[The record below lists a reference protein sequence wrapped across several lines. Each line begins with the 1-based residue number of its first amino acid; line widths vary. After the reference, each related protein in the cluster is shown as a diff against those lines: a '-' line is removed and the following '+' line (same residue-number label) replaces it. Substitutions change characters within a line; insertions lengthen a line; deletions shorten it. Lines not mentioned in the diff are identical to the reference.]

1 MNDKELELNIEK
13 IKQFLTLPD
22 YDKIDAGI
30 ELAVHLEEPKIFER
44 LLDGCSDLSTSLS
57 YGESYLNDW
66 LKSLITSSGTLNE
79 NPTGYYVWLS
89 LLVNNPLLRTADIKE
104 LDLTNGYLKKI
115 PKNFSKL
122 ENLEKLNL

>member
-1 MNDKELELNIEK
+1 MNDRELELNIEK

-22 YDKIDAGI
+22 YHKIDAGI
-30 ELAVHLEEPKIFER
+30 ELALHLEEPKIFER
-44 LLDGCSDLSTSLS
+44 LLDGCKSDLSTSIS

-89 LLVNNPLLRTADIKE
+89 LLVNNPLLRTVK
-104 LDLTNGYLKKI
+104 
-115 PKNFSKL
+115 
-122 ENLEKLNL
+122 